1 MPKSVD
7 YWFQDTPDSV
17 QLDKKKQSGTT
28 KTALRQI
35 TCGDPNFQN

>member
-17 QLDKKKQSGTT
+17 NLDKKKSSGTT